1 MKKQILASESFS
13 ASSKRHY
20 FLDFKQAANNSHYI
34 QFTRSEEQK
43 DGTYKRWSFVVF
55 QNHFEEFISA
65 FSSLFQSAAYC
76 GKGYQTVK
84 DLAEETRNSNRIKD
98 MSPEL
103 RPREKLFE
111 QGAKAL
117 SQSELLA
124 ILLGSGSPGESA
136 LELAERILLS
146 KGGRLSHLKQ
156 VSFSTCAALT
166 AWASPRAVRSLPPLK
181 LQGASMIAPDRKS
194 GRFIWPFGRRMM
206 TWRTSGTTDEVFTM
220 IDQELFPSF
229 LSTNF

>member
-1 MKKQILASESFS
+1 MKKRILASESFS

-20 FLDFKQAANNSHYI
+20 FLDFKQEANNSHYI

-43 DGTYKRWSFVVF
+43 DGSYKRWSFIVF
-55 QNHFEEFISA
+55 QSHFEEFISA
-65 FSSLFQSAAYC
+65 FSSLFQSAAYS
-76 GKGYQTVK
+76 GKGHQTVNE
-84 DLAEETRNSNRIKD
+84 LAEEARHSNRIKG

-124 ILLGSGSPGESA
+124 ILLGSGSPGDPRWSWPNA
-136 LELAERILLS
+136 SCFPRA
-146 KGGRLSHLKQ
+146 GGCPNSRGGPLP
-156 VSFSTCAALT
+156 TCAALT
-166 AWASPRAVRSLPPLK
+166 GWAWPKAVRSLPPLK
-181 LQGASMIAPDRKS
+181 SQGASMTAPDRKS
-194 GRFIWPFGRRMM
+194 GRFTWPYGRKM
-206 TWRTSGTTDEVFTM
+206 TNSRTSSRTDKVFVM

>member
-1 MKKQILASESFS
+1 MKKPILASESFS

-20 FLDFKQAANNSHYI
+20 FLDFKRADNNSRYI
-34 QFTRSEEQK
+34 QFTRSEQQE

-55 QNHFEEFISA
+55 ENHFEEFISA
-65 FSSLFQSAAYC
+65 FSSLFQSAAYS
-76 GKGYQTVK
+76 GKGYQTIK
-84 DLAEETRNSNRIKD
+84 DMADQSRSSGRIKD
-98 MSPEL
+98 LSPEM

-146 KGGRLSHLKQ
+146 RGGRLKHLKQ
-156 VSFSTCAALT
+156 VTYPDLCRFDGMGMAKSSVVIAAMEI
-166 AWASPRAVRSLPPLK
+166 ARRIYDCPRPEIRQVYMAIRPE
-181 LQGASMIAPDRKS
+181 D
-194 GRFIWPFGRRMM
+194 
-206 TWRTSGTTDEVFTM
+206 DEREDF
-220 IDQELFPSF
+220 QQ
-229 LSTNF
+229 N